1 MMEIS
6 EIPGYVV
13 DQAMKK
19 GADDVVCTAYDG
31 ARNQVRFANSEIS
44 ISKSWESVGIDI
56 FLTQDKKIMYTSVND
71 FNTLDKTIDD
81 MLSFLKVME
90 PSQSYEGIAQGKHS
104 YPASDYDKRLAEL
117 DEGLIELAS
126 QAIDSAMNS
135 GANRV
140 AGVLYSS
147 HGTQYLATSGGASGH
162 HTGADLDISLRAFA
176 SKEASG
182 HSVRSVNNL
191 DDLDPQKVGE
201 EAGEMAKAALDP
213 ALGSEGKFDVLFTPL
228 AFANFLERAV
238 GSASA
243 GLVDAGLSFFKD
255 KVGEKVGTEELTM
268 MDDATNKDIVV
279 SPHFDSEGVP
289 TQKNTIIEKGIL
301 KSYLHNTST
310 AKQNETKTTGNSGLI
325 TPRAWN
331 CAIEPGTIS
340 KDEMIADIQDGL
352 YITNLWYTRFQNY
365 QTGDF
370 STIPR
375 DAIFRIKNGK
385 IEGAVKDVR
394 VSENM
399 LNILASIK
407 HIGNDPQQIRWW
419 EVGIP
424 VITPHVVVKDVN
436 ITRSTQ

>member
-1 MMEIS
+1 MNIS

-13 DQAMKK
+13 DRAVKK
-19 GADDVVCTAYDG
+19 GADDIVCTAHDG
-31 ARNQVRFANSEIS
+31 TRNQVRFANSEIS
-44 ISKSWESVGIDI
+44 ISKSWESMGVDI
-56 FLTQDKKIMYTSVND
+56 FLTKDKKIMYTSVSD
-71 FNTLDKTIDD
+71 LGTLDRTIDD
-81 MLSFLKVME
+81 MLAFLKVMQ
-90 PSQSYEGIAQGKHS
+90 PSQTYQGIARGSHT
-104 YPASDYDKRLAEL
+104 YPTSVFDKRLAEL
-117 DEGLIELAS
+117 DEGLIDIAS
-126 QAIDSAMNS
+126 QAIDSAMKS

-140 AGVLYSS
+140 AGVVYSS
-147 HGTQYLATSGGASGH
+147 YGTQYLATSGGASGC

-176 SKEASG
+176 SREASG

-201 EAGEMAKAALDP
+201 EAGEMAKAALEPTIGD
-213 ALGSEGKFDVLFTPL
+213 EGKYDVLFSPL
-228 AFANFLERAV
+228 AFANFLERAT

-255 KVGEKVGTEELTM
+255 KMGKKVGTEELTM
-268 MDDATNKDIVV
+268 VDDATNRNIVV
-279 SPHFDSEGVP
+279 SPPFDAEGVP

-301 KSYLHNTST
+301 KTYLHNTST
-310 AKQNETKTTGNSGLI
+310 AKQKATQTTGNSGLI

-340 KDEMIADIQDGL
+340 KDEMITEIQDGL

-375 DAIFRIKNGK
+375 DAIFRIKDGK
-385 IEGAVKDVR
+385 IIGAVKDIR
-394 VSENM
+394 ISENM
-399 LNILASIK
+399 LNILANIK

-424 VITPHVVVKDVN
+424 VITPHVVVRDIN